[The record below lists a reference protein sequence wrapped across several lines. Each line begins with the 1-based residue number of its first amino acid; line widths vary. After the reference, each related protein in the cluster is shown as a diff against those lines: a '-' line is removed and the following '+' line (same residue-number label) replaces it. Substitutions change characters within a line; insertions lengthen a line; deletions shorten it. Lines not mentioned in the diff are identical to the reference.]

1 MCTTK
6 RTLCRQPVLQ
16 MEALRLKAAS
26 RPGMLLENDAL
37 VSLLHSD
44 VTWQQ

>member
-6 RTLCRQPVLQ
+6 GTLCRQPVLQ
-16 MEALRLKAAS
+16 MEAMRPKAAS
-26 RPGMLLENDAL
+26 RPGMLLENDAIVL
-37 VSLLHSD
+37 LLHSD